1 MLIDVGVV
9 DADVDIAVV
18 VANVPVVAAL
28 THRMSALMSPLVWHM
43 D

>member
-9 DADVDIAVV
+9 DAVVDVA
-18 VANVPVVAAL
+18 ANVPVVAAL